1 MSEPIDRRVHFNVP
15 MDTDYE
21 SQSSHVGDTP
31 KSFNFGFGNSPS
43 CQNRDPSAA
52 RPAASQPTFNFGFN
66 MNTQA
71 EPAQPASTPKSLNF
85 GWMQPA
91 VSPDHMA
98 PATTPFNF
106 GMGVPVTS
114 PSTASTPPTP
124 RPKPI
129 NFGWD
134 CLPPLVS
141 PMQAS
146 STASTPTKPRP
157 QPINFGWDCLP
168 PLALPMQA
176 PPTTATV
183 DPPTPCLTQLN
194 FGWTGKASSKEA
206 PQHVSYDMTNK
217 PFRFGCEGEP
227 AKVGGWKLVPITA
240 TVSANSPATCSSLLV
255 SYAAPALPNM
265 VGALQLP
272 KAPIPAIA
280 VATASESQEPKLA
293 TLVSEAE
300 QAAINIVKRLQSDEF
315 DALAQSLIGTV
326 VGPEIEVCNPTN
338 EEVLDSNHVLL
349 TAYSETRDRLTQIFK
364 DLIGLHKIANGHS
377 RVVQAVRSLA
387 NEVEKAETRSTGA
400 PQ

>member
-1 MSEPIDRRVHFNVP
+1 MSEPIDRHIHFDVP
-15 MDTDYE
+15 MDTDDE

-71 EPAQPASTPKSLNF
+71 EPAQPASAPKSLNF

-106 GMGVPVTS
+106 GMG
-114 PSTASTPPTP
+114 
-124 RPKPI
+124 PI

-134 CLPPLVS
+134 CLPPPAS

-146 STASTPTKPRP
+146 SMASTPTKLRP

-168 PLALPMQA
+168 PLASPMQA

-206 PQHVSYDMTNK
+206 PQHVGYDMTNK

-227 AKVGGWKLVPITA
+227 AKVGGWKPVPITA

-280 VATASESQEPKLA
+280 VATACESQELNLA

-300 QAAINIVKRLQSDEF
+300 QAAINIVKRLRSDEC
-315 DALAQSLIGTV
+315 
-326 VGPEIEVCNPTN
+326 E
-338 EEVLDSNHVLL
+338 
-349 TAYSETRDRLTQIFK
+349 
-364 DLIGLHKIANGHS
+364 
-377 RVVQAVRSLA
+377 
-387 NEVEKAETRSTGA
+387 
-400 PQ
+400 

>member
-1 MSEPIDRRVHFNVP
+1 MMSEPIDRHVHFDLP
-15 MDTDYE
+15 MDTDDE

-31 KSFNFGFGNSPS
+31 KSINFGFGNSPS
-43 CQNRDPSAA
+43 GQNRDPSVA

-66 MNTQA
+66 MNAQA
-71 EPAQPASTPKSLNF
+71 EPTQPALAPKSLNF
-85 GWMQPA
+85 GWMQPV
-91 VSPDHMA
+91 VSPDHTA

-106 GMGVPVTS
+106 GMGAHVTS

-134 CLPPLVS
+134 CLPPPAL
-141 PMQAS
+141 PMQALS
-146 STASTPTKPRP
+146 MASTPTTPQP

-168 PLALPMQA
+168 APASPMQA
-176 PPTTATV
+176 LPTMAIV

-206 PQHVSYDMTNK
+206 PQHMGYDMTNK
-217 PFRFGCEGEP
+217 PFRFGCEGKP
-227 AKVGGWKLVPITA
+227 AKVGGWQPVPIAA
-240 TVSANSPATCSSLLV
+240 TVSAASPATCSSLPV
-255 SYAAPALPNM
+255 SYAAPALPNT

-280 VATASESQEPKLA
+280 IATASESQEPKLA

-300 QAAINIVKRLQSDEF
+300 QAVINIVKRLQSDEF
-315 DALAQSLIGTV
+315 DVLAQKLIGTV
-326 VGPEIEVCNPTN
+326 VGPEIAIRDPTN

-349 TAYSETRDRLTQIFK
+349 MAFSETRDRLTQIFK
-364 DLIGLHKIANGHS
+364 DLISLHRIANGHS
-377 RVVQAVRSLA
+377 
-387 NEVEKAETRSTGA
+387 
-400 PQ
+400 